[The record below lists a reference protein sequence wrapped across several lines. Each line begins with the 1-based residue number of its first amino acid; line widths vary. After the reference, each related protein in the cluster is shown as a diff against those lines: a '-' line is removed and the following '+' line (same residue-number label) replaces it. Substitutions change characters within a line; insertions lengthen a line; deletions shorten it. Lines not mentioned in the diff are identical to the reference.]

1 MAMNRVNRIQQSGI
15 DAGTKG
21 FVAGCVGLWVAALVA
36 SAPGAQPAAS
46 EQDACAACARQ
57 NDLLIASMPTTPA
70 ARQLWQ
76 ARISVSQ
83 NETPS
88 SDKEALEQIIR
99 HIKAIQFS
107 PSPAAEPKVQAAAAV
122 KTEPNEIAAAVNPMP
137 TVDRAENKLPDG
149 FVSEQTVRL
158 FNRRPETAAMEN
170 PLQMAEILF
179 SSGRLKEAAVFYR
192 QALDRFYGKT
202 PDPLEDKAWVLLQL
216 GNCLQKDDPQAALE
230 SYKRLLAECPGSMW
244 TELAKA
250 QSQRV
255 QWYLQDQPKTLVK
268 AAP

>member
-1 MAMNRVNRIQQSGI
+1 MAMNSLNRIQQSGI
-15 DAGTKG
+15 DVGTKG
-21 FVAGCVGLWVAALVA
+21 FVAGCVGLWVAALAA

-46 EQDACAACARQ
+46 AQDPNAAGARR

-76 ARISVSQ
+76 ARISLSQ
-83 NETPS
+83 NEAPS
-88 SDKEALEQIIR
+88 SDKAALQRVIQQIN
-99 HIKAIQFS
+99 AIQFS
-107 PSPAAEPKVQAAAAV
+107 PSPAAEPKVEAAAAV
-122 KTEPNEIAAAVNPMP
+122 KAEPNEIAPAVNPAP
-137 TVDRAENKLPDG
+137 TVDKAENKLPDG
-149 FVSEQTVRL
+149 FVSEQTVQL
-158 FNRRPETAAMEN
+158 FNGRSEPAALEN

-179 SSGRLKEAAVFYR
+179 SSGRLKEAAVCYR
-192 QALDRFYGKT
+192 QALDRFDAQT

-216 GNCLQKDDPQAALE
+216 GNCLQKDDPQTALE

-244 TELAKA
+244 VELAKA